1 MVEVDWNAVEAE
13 ALEHFQALLRF
24 DTTNPPGDV
33 APATRYIAEI
43 LGREGIPSTVL
54 EAAPGRTNL
63 VARLSAGNPFD
74 ALMISAHLDVV
85 AAEAERW
92 AHPPFAGEI
101 HDGYL
106 WGRGAVDMKHM
117 AVYGLMTLVLLRR
130 LGVELRRDVV
140 LAAIADE
147 EAGMEY
153 GSKWLAANHPG
164 LIAGRWCLSEVGG
177 FTLHVGGQRVYP
189 IQRAEKG
196 IVWLKMTTTGTPG
209 HGSMPHR
216 DNAVVKLSRA
226 LSRLAA
232 RSLKRHRN
240 LPVQGMI
247 AALARAAGF
256 PLSVPL
262 RLLSVPLVGDWVL
275 DRLPGSDLTQV
286 LFALLHDTACP
297 TGLAAGQKE
306 NVIPSEASVVLDCRI
321 LPGSS
326 LAELQSEIRHA
337 VREDVKFE
345 VIQASDPVV
354 HEDDTPLFH
363 VIRQVLSERDPGC
376 HVVPSCS
383 VGYTDGASYRKIGY
397 TTYGFAPIR
406 LPDDL
411 VFSQLYHGHDERIP
425 IEGFNW
431 GLRTFFEVV
440 HRFCA

>member
-1 MVEVDWNAVEAE
+1 MVDVDWNAIEDE
-13 ALEHFQALLRF
+13 ALEHFQTLLRF

-33 APATRYIAEI
+33 AAATRYIAEV
-43 LGREGIPSTVL
+43 LGREGISSTVL

-63 VARLSAGNPFD
+63 VARLSAGDPND

-85 AAEAERW
+85 PAERERW
-92 AHPPFAGEI
+92 THPPFAAEI

-106 WGRGAVDMKHM
+106 WGRGAIDMKHM
-117 AVYGLMTLVLLRR
+117 AVFGLMALVLLRR

-153 GSKWLAANHPG
+153 GSKWLVSHHPD
-164 LIAGRWCLSEVGG
+164 LIAGRWCLGEVGG
-177 FTLHVGGQRVYP
+177 FTMHVGGQRVYP

-196 IVWLKMTTTGTPG
+196 IVWLKMTTSGTPG

-232 RSLKRHRN
+232 RPLPRHRN
-240 LPVQGMI
+240 EPVQGMI
-247 AALARAAGF
+247 ADLGKAAGF
-256 PLSVPL
+256 PLSIPL
-262 RLLSVPLVGDWVL
+262 RLISVPILGDWVL
-275 DRLPGSDLTQV
+275 DRLPGSDLPP
-286 LFALLHDTACP
+286 LLSALLHDTACP
-297 TGLAAGQKE
+297 TGLVAGQKE
-306 NVIPSEASVVLDCRI
+306 NVIPSAASVVLDCRI

-326 LAELQSEIRHA
+326 LDALMSEIRQA
-337 VREDVKFE
+337 VREDVTFE

-354 HEDDTPLFH
+354 HEDDTPLFD

-376 HVVPSCS
+376 HVLPTCI
-383 VGYTDGASYRKIGY
+383 VGYTDGASYRKLGY

-406 LPDDL
+406 LPPDL
-411 VFSQLYHGHDERIP
+411 VFSQLFHGHDERIP
-425 IEGFNW
+425 VAGFKW

-440 HRFCA
+440 RRFCA